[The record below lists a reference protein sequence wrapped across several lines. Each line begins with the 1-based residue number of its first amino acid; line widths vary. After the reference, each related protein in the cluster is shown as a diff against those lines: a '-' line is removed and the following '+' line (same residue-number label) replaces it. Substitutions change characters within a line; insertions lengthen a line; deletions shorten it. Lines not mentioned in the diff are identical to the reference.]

1 MHLQPG
7 TKVVVNWGGERIGEF
22 LNYAVTGWLRVR
34 VLGRVGMVQEISF
47 PPAKVRIATEAD
59 SNLPPPPP
67 PGATRGS
74 SLPPPPP
81 SPPDPNATPAFP
93 HRLMRPEGSPRP
105 AHHYKMG
112 DKVWV
117 SLIGGLHPSVWKAEG
132 QFVSYDKGGYALV
145 LVRQGKNAETLRVRL
160 NAIRPMNEKDEDAP
174 ADTAPPGAT
183 PPGSAPSTVPP
194 AAPPEPSPSK
204 KISA

>member
-1 MHLQPG
+1 
-7 TKVVVNWGGERIGEF
+7 
-22 LNYAVTGWLRVR
+22 
-34 VLGRVGMVQEISF
+34 
-47 PPAKVRIATEAD
+47 
-59 SNLPPPPP
+59 
-67 PGATRGS
+67 
-74 SLPPPPP
+74 
-81 SPPDPNATPAFP
+81 
-93 HRLMRPEGSPRP
+93 MRPEGSPKP

-160 NAIRPMNEKDEDAP
+160 NAIRPMNEKDDEATPDA
-174 ADTAPPGAT
+174 APPGVT
-183 PPGSAPSTVPP
+183 PPGSIPP
-194 AAPPEPSPSK
+194 PPSPETNPPK